1 VRAAALFLFAMIIG
15 TLIPRPF
22 FAPRVFGAN
31 EELRT
36 VLLISNAIHTDIA
49 FPADPDVIK
58 KFPFLIDAETQPG
71 GYSFA
76 WVMVGWGG
84 RSFFIETPT
93 WADLKPMP
101 VFRALTIDQSVMHT
115 YAFPHT
121 LPRYPEVSF
130 FTVTQ
135 GAFNRMLDKAL
146 EGFARDS
153 AGQPVLIPGAA
164 YGDSDNFYEGVGA
177 FNAIVGCNTWT
188 ASVLRAGG
196 IKTGW
201 WNMLPINL
209 QTSIKL
215 WNDCDENGR
224 ECRPINP
231 G

>member
-1 VRAAALFLFAMIIG
+1 VRAVALFLFAMVIG
-15 TLIPRPF
+15 TLMPRPF

-31 EELRT
+31 EETRT

-49 FPADPDVIK
+49 FPADPDVIN
-58 KFPFLIDAETQPG
+58 KFPFLIDAETQPDA
-71 GYSFA
+71 YRFA

-146 EGFARDS
+146 EGFERDN

-164 YGDSDNFYEGVGA
+164 YGDSDNFYEGVGG